1 MKKII
6 LCAFLL
12 LSLLFTA
19 CVNSA
24 EHTLSG
30 AEKENPS
37 GTVPVAR
44 DLSWIITNGTLT
56 IEGHGAIPDFGYDSV
71 SPWDAEKDK
80 ITRVFISNG
89 ITRIGDKAFY
99 YCDNLSYVSIPE
111 SVTSIGDHA
120 FRYCKKLAT
129 VQIPKQVTSIG
140 DYAFGECWSLESI
153 AIYQNVEYIGT
164 AAFSNCKA
172 LREISVESTN
182 QHYSSENGILFN
194 KDKTALIRYPTE
206 GGKKAYSIPESV
218 TVIETGAFES
228 CSNLE
233 HVVIP
238 SSVTTIGNFA
248 FSGCFNLTSL
258 FIPRSITEIGW
269 DAFDHCYELTQ
280 IDVDV
285 SNPNYAS
292 ENGFFL
298 SKDRKTLRLYPLGRS
313 IDEISLPE
321 SVTKIGGGAF
331 ECNDKLVS
339 FSVPQGVTAIE
350 AWAFWSCDR
359 LETVWIPDSV
369 TFIGANAFDC
379 CESLKT
385 ITFNGTKAQWESIKK
400 ENFSGNS
407 FTVSCT
413 DGNVQVN

>member
-1 MKKII
+1 MKKVI
-6 LCAFLL
+6 LCILLL
-12 LSLLFTA
+12 LSLMLAA
-19 CVNSA
+19 CGNSA
-24 EHTLSG
+24 EYTP
-30 AEKENPS
+30 AEDKKETTPE
-37 GTVPVAR
+37 TVPVAR

-56 IEGHGAIPDFGYDSV
+56 IEGNGAIPDFGHDSV
-71 SPWDAEKDK
+71 SPWDAEKDN
-80 ITRVFISNG
+80 ITRVVISKG

-99 YCDNLSYVSIPE
+99 YCDNLSYVSIPK

-120 FRYCKKLAT
+120 FRYCKKLAA

-140 DYAFGECWSLESI
+140 DYAFGDCWSLESI
-153 AIYQNVEYIGT
+153 AIYQNVEHIGT

-182 QHYSSENGILFN
+182 QNYSSENGILFN
-194 KDKTALIRYPTE
+194 KDKTALIRYPAE
-206 GGKKAYSIPESV
+206 GGRKAYSIPDSV
-218 TVIETGAFES
+218 TVIESGAFES

-238 SSVTTIGNFA
+238 SSVTRIGNFA
-248 FSGCFNLTSL
+248 FSGCFHLTSL
-258 FIPRSITEIGW
+258 FIPGSVTEIGW
-269 DAFDHCYELTQ
+269 DAFDYCYELME
-280 IDVDV
+280 IDVAV

-292 ENGFFL
+292 ENGLFL
-298 SKDRKTLRLYPLGRS
+298 TKDRKTLLLYPRGRS
-313 IDEISLPE
+313 VNEISIPE

-339 FSVPQGVTAIE
+339 FSVPQGVTAID

-359 LETVWIPDSV
+359 LETVWIPGSV
-369 TFIGANAFDC
+369 TSIGASAFDS

-385 ITFNGTKAQWESIKK
+385 ITFDGTTAQWESIEK
-400 ENFSGNS
+400 EGFSDNS